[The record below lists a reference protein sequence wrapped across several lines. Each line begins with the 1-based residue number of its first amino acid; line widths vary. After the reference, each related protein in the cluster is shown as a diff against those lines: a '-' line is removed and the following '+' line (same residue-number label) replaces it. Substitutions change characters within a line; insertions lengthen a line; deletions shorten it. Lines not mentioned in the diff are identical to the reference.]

1 MKESK
6 AKERLKR
13 IAKKNNEYIKQ
24 NYDRV
29 VVLAPTGT
37 KDRIK
42 AVLRPG
48 ESVSALINRLI
59 SEELERRETG
69 QAANDQSD
77 NSSGESSGMIP
88 GYISG

>member
-37 KDRIK
+37 KDRLK
-42 AVLRPG
+42 ALLKNG
-48 ESVSALINRLI
+48 ESINALVNGLI
-59 SEELERRETG
+59 QEEIARR
-69 QAANDQSD
+69 DS
-77 NSSGESSGMIP
+77 P
-88 GYISG
+88 GPT

>member
-37 KDRIK
+37 KDRLK
-42 AVLRPG
+42 DLLKDG
-48 ESVSALINRLI
+48 ESINALINGLI
-59 SEELERRETG
+59 QEEIARREY
-69 QAANDQSD
+69 AAGTTEDS
-77 NSSGESSGMIP
+77 P
-88 GYISG
+88 GRSADTQPEDGPTA